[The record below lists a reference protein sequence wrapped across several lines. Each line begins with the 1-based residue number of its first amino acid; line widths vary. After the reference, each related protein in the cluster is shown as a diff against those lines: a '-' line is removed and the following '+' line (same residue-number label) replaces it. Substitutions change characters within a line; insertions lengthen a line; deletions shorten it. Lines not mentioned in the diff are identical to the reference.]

1 MTENRNILVTGATGR
16 QGGAVARELLARGY
30 PVRAMTRKPEGP
42 AAQVLAGL
50 GAEIVRGDL
59 DDAASLGRAV
69 EGVWGVF
76 AVQNSWEAGVQRE
89 EEQGKRLARIA
100 KDAGVQHYV
109 YSSVASAHR
118 HTGIPHFDNKWRI
131 EETVRRLGFPSYA
144 IVRPVFF
151 MENFLS
157 PVTKADLAEGK
168 LRMALA
174 PTTVLQM
181 IAVEDIG
188 RYGAWAFDDHEALNG
203 RAFDIAG
210 DARTLPQTTEILSTA
225 IGRKIQFERTPIEE
239 VRQWSED
246 YAIMLEWFD
255 AVGYDVDIP
264 SLVRESGIRPTSLDE
279 WAAKVDWD
287 RELGRTRAEQ
297 VAGAARR

>member
-1 MTENRNILVTGATGR
+1 MTENRNILVTGATGK

-30 PVRAMTRKPEGP
+30 SIRAMTRKPEGE

-50 GAEIVRGDL
+50 GAEIVPGDL
-59 DDAASLGRAV
+59 DDATSLARAV
-69 EGVWGVF
+69 EGVWGVY
-76 AVQNSWEAGVQRE
+76 AVQNTWEAGVERE

-100 KDAGVQHYV
+100 KDAGVEHYV

-131 EETVRRLGFPSYA
+131 EETVRQLKFPSYT
-144 IVRPVFF
+144 IIRPVFF

-157 PVTKADLAEGK
+157 PMMKPSLAEGK
-168 LRMALA
+168 LLMALE
-174 PTTVLQM
+174 PTTALQM

-188 RYGAWAFDDHEALNG
+188 KYDAWAFDDHEALNG
-203 RAFDIAG
+203 RAVDIAG
-210 DARTLPQTTEILSTA
+210 DARTMPETAEILSSA
-225 IGRKIQFERTPIEE
+225 IGRKIEFVRTPIEQ

-264 SLVRESGIRPTSLDE
+264 SLARESGVRPLTLPE
-279 WAAKVDWD
+279 WAAKVDW
-287 RELGRTRAEQ
+287 GAEK
-297 VAGAARR
+297 VAVAEESAAR

>member
-1 MTENRNILVTGATGR
+1 MTENRNILVTGATGK

-30 PVRAMTRKPEGP
+30 SIRAMTRKPQNE
-42 AAQVLAGL
+42 AAQVLADL
-50 GAEIVRGDL
+50 GAEIVQGDL
-59 DDAASLGRAV
+59 DDAASLARAV

-76 AVQNSWEAGVQRE
+76 AVQNTWEAGVERE

-100 KDAGVQHYV
+100 KDAGVEHYV

-118 HTGIPHFDNKWRI
+118 HTGIPHFENKWRI
-131 EETVRRLGFPSYA
+131 EETVRRLGFPSYT

-157 PVTKADLAEGK
+157 PMMKAGLAEGK
-168 LRMALA
+168 LLMALE
-174 PTTVLQM
+174 PTTALQM

-188 RYGAWAFDDHEALNG
+188 KYGAWAFDDHEALNG

-210 DARTLPQTTEILSTA
+210 DARTMPQTAEILGA
-225 IGRKIQFERTPIEE
+225 AAGRKIEFVQTPIEE
-239 VRQWSED
+239 VRRWSED

-255 AVGYDVDIP
+255 AVGYNADIQGM
-264 SLVRESGIRPTSLDE
+264 SRESGIRPTSLDE
-279 WAAKVDWD
+279 WAAKVDWES
-287 RELGRTRAEQ
+287 ELGRTKAEE
-297 VAGAARR
+297 AASAAR

>member
-1 MTENRNILVTGATGR
+1 MTENRNILVTGATGK
-16 QGGAVARELLARGY
+16 QGRAVARELLARGY
-30 PVRAMTRKPEGP
+30 RVRAMTRKPEGEE
-42 AAQVLAGL
+42 AQVLAGL

-59 DDAASLGRAV
+59 DDAASLARAV
-69 EGVWGVF
+69 EGVWGVY
-76 AVQNSWEAGVQRE
+76 AVQNTWEAGVEKE

-118 HTGIPHFDNKWRI
+118 QTGIPHFENKWRI
-131 EETVRRLGFPSYA
+131 EETVRRLEFPSYT
-144 IVRPVFF
+144 IIRPVFF

-157 PVTKADLAEGK
+157 PIMKPSLAEGK
-168 LRMALA
+168 LLMGLE

-188 RYGAWAFDDHEALNG
+188 KYGAWAFDNHKALNG

-210 DARTLPQTTEILSTA
+210 DARTMPQTAEILSSA
-225 IGRKIQFERTPIEE
+225 IGRKIEFVRTPIEE
-239 VRQWSED
+239 VRQWSKD

-255 AVGYDVDIP
+255 AVGYNADIP
-264 SLVRESGIRPTSLDE
+264 AMSRESGIRPTSLDE

-287 RELGRTRAEQ
+287 RELGRTRAEE
-297 VAGAARR
+297 VAGAAR